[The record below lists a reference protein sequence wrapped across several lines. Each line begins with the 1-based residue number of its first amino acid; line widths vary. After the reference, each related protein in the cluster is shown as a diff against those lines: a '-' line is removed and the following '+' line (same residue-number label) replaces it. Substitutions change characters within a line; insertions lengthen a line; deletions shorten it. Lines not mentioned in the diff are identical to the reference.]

1 MDIKGQWFTLKNK
14 SISASSN
21 AFKSWRT
28 VVSDTN
34 GFLSSVILISSGGD
48 TDWIGIF
55 SDEHSDLNALWV
67 WCSPARIKCWK
78 IQRKSYENMII
89 GTCINVHQWNLS
101 VKWYEWFKID
111 YVLA

>member
-55 SDEHSDLNALWV
+55 NDEHSDLNALWV

-78 IQRKSYENMII
+78 IQRTWYENMII
-89 GTCINVHQWNLS
+89 GTCIKILRMS